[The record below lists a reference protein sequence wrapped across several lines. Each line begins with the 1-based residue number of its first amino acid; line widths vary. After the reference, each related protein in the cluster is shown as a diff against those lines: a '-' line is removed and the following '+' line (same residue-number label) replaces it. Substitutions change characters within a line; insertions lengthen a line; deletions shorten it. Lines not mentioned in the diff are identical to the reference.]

1 MVVAVTVAVAVV
13 VAVVVGLMV
22 VLAVAT
28 PRPQYH
34 WKAETLS
41 FLHVLL
47 HCGVILVSLFINIY

>member
-1 MVVAVTVAVAVV
+1 MTVAVAVV